1 MVVVIR
7 SFGALRIIPS
17 FYYGEFEAGDMRRD
31 ASVTVTGSKGDGNEA
46 LLSFTP
52 GNKLDGGIAIN
63 KWDENR
69 MDPPYTT
76 SQRTSGMNW
85 PVLRLAGL
93 INAS

>member
-1 MVVVIR
+1 MGRLLPVNILMLLDVSSGGSNQAAPCK

-52 GNKLDGGIAIN
+52 GSKLDGGN
-63 KWDENR
+63 C
-69 MDPPYTT
+69 Y
-76 SQRTSGMNW
+76 
-85 PVLRLAGL
+85 
-93 INAS
+93 